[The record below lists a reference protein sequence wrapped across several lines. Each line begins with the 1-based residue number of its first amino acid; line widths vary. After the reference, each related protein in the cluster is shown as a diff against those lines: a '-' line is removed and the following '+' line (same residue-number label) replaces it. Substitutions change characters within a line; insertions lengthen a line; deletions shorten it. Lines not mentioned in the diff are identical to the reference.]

1 MVIAVALVPSQS
13 PFTFLTMPARG
24 WYRFRTIAV
33 ALFAILFVNNIV
45 DGFHLLQPRITSSRC
60 AHPSGSIRIQS
71 LSKRFTVGHS
81 QVSLF
86 ATPKS
91 SSNRETEEIDDDDQ
105 NDDEDDEGSWAFEPN
120 PAADADMGLRETDFG
135 QNRDLDLILTE
146 RAERFYDPKLVG
158 VEKEKCI
165 LVAVDTKLEERR
177 TALSIK
183 MGSDSGPV
191 FSLQESLQEL
201 SELVGT
207 AGLQVGAVLS
217 RHRRVIIAS
226 SSRLVSHRCT
236 LFQTVSRRPTSLFTS
251 PHSCYTH
258 ISYFDFFYFSC
269 R

>member
-24 WYRFRTIAV
+24 WYRFRAIAV

-45 DGFHLLQPRITSSRC
+45 DGFHLLQPRITSGRG
-60 AHPSGSIRIQS
+60 AHPSSNIRTQC

-81 QVSLF
+81 QMYLF

-91 SSNRETEEIDDDDQ
+91 SSNREIDEIDDDDQ

-207 AGLQVGAVLS
+207 AGLQVGAFTLV
-217 RHRRVIIAS
+217 AS
-226 SSRLVSHRCT
+226 SSLHHRVLCYSVVHCFRLFLLVPHLFSH
-236 LFQTVSRRPTSLFTS
+236 L
-251 PHSCYTH
+251 YTRAILTFH
-258 ISYFDFFYFSC
+258 ISTFFYFSY